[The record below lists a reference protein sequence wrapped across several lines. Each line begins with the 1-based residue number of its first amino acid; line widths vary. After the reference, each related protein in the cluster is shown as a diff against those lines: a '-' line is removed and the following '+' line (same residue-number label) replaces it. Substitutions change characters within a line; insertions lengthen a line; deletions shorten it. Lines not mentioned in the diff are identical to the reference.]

1 MIMLLPSLSLASYLV
16 LVCAGSSTDMTVL
29 SSRNA
34 PADGFVYQGAPP
46 VGSDIYLRVALSQ
59 ADAAG
64 LENAL
69 HDVSSPTSANF
80 RKHLSKAE
88 VEKYVQP
95 TNATQSAVT
104 SFLESHGVTH
114 TKLSSAGD
122 WLGFTVPVATAN
134 EMFAANF
141 SAFKRSGS
149 SETLIRTLSYS
160 IPTSLTGHIE
170 GVIPTTSF
178 TVHSG
183 GGGALTASSQQQG
196 QASNVSASCN
206 TTITPACIQAM
217 YGLPTDSA
225 TQSGNGLAVAGFIGF
240 WPQKT
245 DLAAFLTELRPDLN
259 PNTSFTIDLID
270 NGTAPQGPGL
280 NASEANLD
288 IQYTV
293 GLASNVPVTFIS
305 AGQLNSTDLPSVFLD
320 MAHYLT
326 AMENPP
332 QVLSSSYAFNESLF
346 DAPAARKLCNAY
358 MQLGAR
364 GVSVLFGSGDGGVS
378 GVYNQTCEAFHPTFP
393 SSCPFVTSVGGTT
406 GFPETAAALSGGG
419 FSNIFAPA
427 AYQKPYIAAYLK
439 ELGSTNAGR
448 YNASGRGFPDVSAQA
463 LFVKT
468 INGGNVQLING
479 TSCST
484 PIFASTLALIND
496 QLLAAGKSALGFIN
510 PLLYANPDALN
521 DIVTGNNPGCGTD
534 GFTAVSGW
542 DPVTGLGT
550 PNFDKLKSIAGL

>member
-1 MIMLLPSLSLASYLV
+1 MEYPEGIMSPKLELNV
-16 LVCAGSSTDMTVL
+16 
-29 SSRNA
+29 NA
-34 PADGFVYQGAPP
+34 KDSKF
-46 VGSDIYLRVALSQ
+46 
-59 ADAAG
+59 
-64 LENAL
+64 NAL
-69 HDVSSPTSANF
+69 HKVSSPISANF
-80 RKHLSKAE
+80 RRHLSKDE

-95 TNATQSAVT
+95 SNATQSAGT
-104 SFLESHGVTH
+104 SLLESHGVTH
-114 TKLSSAGD
+114 TKLSSAGN

-141 SAFKRSGS
+141 SVFKRSSS
-149 SETLIRTLSYS
+149 SETLVRTLSYS
-160 IPTSLTGHIE
+160 ISASLLGHIE

-178 TVHSG
+178 TVGSG
-183 GGGALTASSQQQG
+183 GGSALTGASSQQQG
-196 QASNVSASCN
+196 QVPNVSVSCN

-217 YGLPTDSA
+217 YGLPTDPA
-225 TQSGNGLAVAGFIGF
+225 TQPGNGLAVAGFIGF

-245 DLAAFLTELRPDLN
+245 DLAVAAPN
-259 PNTSFTIDLID
+259 PNTNFTIDLID
-270 NGTAPQGPGL
+270 NGTAPQGPVL

-288 IQYTV
+288 IQYTA

-305 AGQLNSTDLPSVFLD
+305 AGQLNSTDLPGVFLD
-320 MAHYLT
+320 MAHYPT

-332 QVLSSSYAFNESLF
+332 QVLSTSYAFNESLF

-378 GVYNQTCEAFHPTFP
+378 GVYNQTCTAFHPTFP

-439 ELGSTNAGR
+439 TLGSTNAGR

-463 LFVKT
+463 LFIKT
-468 INGGNVQLING
+468 IDGGNIQLING

-484 PIFASTLALIND
+484 PIFASTLALMND

-534 GFTAVSGW
+534 GFPAVSGW
-542 DPVTGLGT
+542 DPITGLGT
-550 PNFDKLKSIAGL
+550 PNFDKLKAIAGL